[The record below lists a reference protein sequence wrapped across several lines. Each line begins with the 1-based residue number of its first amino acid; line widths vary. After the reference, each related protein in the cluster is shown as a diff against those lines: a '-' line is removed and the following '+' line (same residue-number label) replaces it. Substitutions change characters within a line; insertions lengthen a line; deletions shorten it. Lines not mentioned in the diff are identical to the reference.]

1 VRLAFIP
8 TCHDCYVARKATSS
22 MEAEMPAQILPPP
35 VLARKATMGP
45 VVHVGAVFQRLAD
58 MFAAQPA
65 PDAEKPRSVAD
76 LLEFGY
82 SVTGADRRFP
92 HMPA

>member
-1 VRLAFIP
+1 MPVP
-8 TCHDCYVARKATSS
+8 TLTAHR
-22 MEAEMPAQILPPP
+22 
-35 VLARKATMGP
+35 GP

-58 MFAAQPA
+58 MFGERSASDA
-65 PDAEKPRSVAD
+65 PKTLEGRSVAD

-82 SVTGADRRFP
+82 IVTGADRQHP

>member
-1 VRLAFIP
+1 VRLTFIS
-8 TCHDCYVARKATSS
+8 TCHDCYVARKAASS
-22 MEAEMPAQILPPP
+22 MEAEMAAQ
-35 VLARKATMGP
+35 VLSTKGHSGP

-65 PDAEKPRSVAD
+65 PADKPRSVAD

-82 SVTGADRRFP
+82 SVTSADRRFP